1 MRTAPIL
8 ALLTTTL
15 STWLSSGVSAADPA
29 PQVRVDGAA
38 IVRGAGRAHPTGT
51 SSWHDT
57 STGDVL
63 TAGVTV
69 QASAD
74 QPLEMMLPD
83 GVTISLDPGALVQ
96 WGSAIKLPS
105 EINRYTRG
113 YHLQLIEGELE
124 VRMPLGPKGEHAFL
138 VETRAGTLTDWRG
151 VLHVTVHGDTE
162 AAAIYQGALVVGSNG
177 QGFPVYDGAGILMRR
192 GVNPDKSRGIP
203 RPPTWQ
209 GDASTTAVGDAGS
222 ASSASSASSA
232 RSEGGHGALALVA
245 GDSTAALD
253 LAWAR
258 VPDAVSYRIEIA
270 TDPTMVRVEAR
281 ASVAETRYTAT
292 NLSPGVQHY
301 ARVRAVSA
309 GGIVGEWSA
318 ALPLRVVRYDLPEG
332 AFVAADDALVLPG
345 DASVHLEG
353 TEGMEVA
360 YENVSRGGSSA
371 ALPLYWYPLHGPLRL
386 PDEAAERVVHL
397 RDPSLNASGRLVLAR
412 RELRAVVD
420 LTPRNASWPADA
432 IDARVVLRDP
442 SGRVSTASTPVTL
455 EALLDLTPLAVDW
468 QRHGDTWTG
477 RIAPRSILGPSV
489 VRVRVLDA
497 TGTEIGR
504 GFVEI
509 GSR

>member
-1 MRTAPIL
+1 MRTAQIL

-15 STWLSSGVSAADPA
+15 STALSSGTSAADSA
-29 PQVRVDGAA
+29 PPMRTDGAA
-38 IVRGAGRAHPTGT
+38 IVRGAGRAHPTGA
-51 SSWHDT
+51 SAWHDT
-57 STGDVL
+57 TTGDVL

-113 YHLQLIEGELE
+113 YHLQLIDGELE

-151 VLHVTVHGDTE
+151 QLHVTVHGDTE

-203 RPPTWQ
+203 RPPAWQ
-209 GDASTTAVGDAGS
+209 SEGGTS
-222 ASSASSASSA
+222 ATGG
-232 RSEGGHGALALVA
+232 SEGGHGALALVA
-245 GDSTAALD
+245 GDATAALD
-253 LAWAR
+253 VAWAR

-281 ASVAETRYTAT
+281 ASVTETRYTAM
-292 NLSPGVQHY
+292 NLSAGVQHY

-309 GGIVGEWSA
+309 GGIVGEWSP
-318 ALPLRVVRYDLPEG
+318 ALPLRVVRYDVPDG
-332 AFVAADDALVLPG
+332 AFVAADGALVLPG

-360 YENVSRGGSSA
+360 YENVSRGASRA

-397 RDPSLNASGRLVLAR
+397 RDTSLNASGRLVLAR

-420 LTPRNASWPADA
+420 LSPRNASWPADA

-455 EALLDLTPLAVDW
+455 EALLDLQPLAVDW

-509 GSR
+509 GAR